1 MPLTHEIQI
10 GTDFE
15 RNKSTTFE
23 CQEFLVPFCLLNKE
37 SVVGEYQCPVL
48 AGLGCILI
56 IIIFVSE
63 GMPLF
68 EGHSAN
74 RAGREQPSILLSV

>member
-1 MPLTHEIQI
+1 M
-10 GTDFE
+10 
-15 RNKSTTFE
+15 
-23 CQEFLVPFCLLNKE
+23 
-37 SVVGEYQCPVL
+37 GEYQCPVL

-56 IIIFVSE
+56 LIIFVSE

-74 RAGREQPSILLSV
+74 RAGRECSHPWFFVCLGLEFGNVVVKKMLPKIQTRSFSLQLDHIKI